1 MARNMAC
8 NGVIIMSEMVA
19 ADELRLLI
27 ERIERL
33 EEEKKGI
40 SDDIREVYS
49 EAKNRGYDAKIMR
62 QIIKLRAME
71 THERQEW
78 EAVLDTYIAALG
90 M

>member
-1 MARNMAC
+1 MAQSMALT
-8 NGVIIMSEMVA
+8 GVIIMSEMVA

-33 EEEKKGI
+33 EEDKKAV

-49 EAKNRGYDAKIMR
+49 EAKSRGYDAKIMR

-71 THERQEW
+71 KHERQEW
-78 EAVLDTYIAALG
+78 EAVLDTYISALG

>member
-1 MARNMAC
+1 
-8 NGVIIMSEMVA
+8 MSEMVA

-49 EAKNRGYDAKIMR
+49 EAKSRGYDAKIMR

>member
-1 MARNMAC
+1 
-8 NGVIIMSEMVA
+8 MSNMVA

-40 SDDIREVYS
+40 SDDIRDVYS
-49 EAKNRGYDAKIMR
+49 EAKARGYDAKIMR

-78 EAVLDTYIAALG
+78 EAVLDTYTAALG

>member
-1 MARNMAC
+1 MTE
-8 NGVIIMSEMVA
+8 ILA

-33 EEEKKGI
+33 EEDKKAVSEDI
-40 SDDIREVYS
+40 SNVYS
-49 EAKNRGYDAKIMR
+49 EAKSRGFDPKIMR

-71 THERQEW
+71 SHQRQEW
-78 EAVLDTYIAALG
+78 EAVLDTYMSALG

>member
-1 MARNMAC
+1 MTE
-8 NGVIIMSEMVA
+8 IVA

-33 EEEKKGI
+33 EEDKKAV
-40 SDDIREVYS
+40 SEDITSVYS
-49 EAKNRGYDAKIMR
+49 EAKSRGFDPKIMR

-71 THERQEW
+71 SHQRQEW
-78 EAVLDTYIAALG
+78 EAVLDTYMSALG

>member
-1 MARNMAC
+1 
-8 NGVIIMSEMVA
+8 MSDMVA

-27 ERIERL
+27 ERIENL
-33 EEEKKGI
+33 EIEKKNT

-49 EAKNRGYDAKIMR
+49 EAKSRGYDAKIMR

-71 THERQEW
+71 KHERQEW
-78 EAVLDTYIAALG
+78 EAVLDTYISALG